1 MTVQKFLGYTFLIKI
16 SDKKPRCLDLT
27 EVIFKCDFH
36 KPYQTQHCFE
46 CIFMNL
52 FCTQAINLPLQK
64 GIALL
69 TLPVNNN
76 LHTVHVTYI
85 VYYIHGFKIR
95 DATGC
100 KTRQEVNFQR
110 GDMVGMLMPLSW
122 SHHVASRTWVLRVW
136 RSEQNVSKFDP
147 VLKLND
153 DIFL

>member
-1 MTVQKFLGYTFLIKI
+1 MTVQKFLGNTFLIKI

-36 KPYQTQHCFE
+36 NPYQTQHCFE
-46 CIFMNL
+46 WIFMLFLKTVFNL

-95 DATGC
+95 DATAV
-100 KTRQEVNFQR
+100 RR
-110 GDMVGMLMPLSW
+110 D
-122 SHHVASRTWVLRVW
+122 RR
-136 RSEQNVSKFDP
+136 
-147 VLKLND
+147 
-153 DIFL
+153 

>member
-16 SDKKPRCLDLT
+16 SDKKPRGLDLT

-36 KPYQTQHCFE
+36 NPYQTKHCFE
-46 CIFMNL
+46 CIFMNMLFLKTVFNL

-85 VYYIHGFKIR
+85 VYHIHGFKIR

-100 KTRQEVNFQR
+100 NTRQEVNFQR
-110 GDMVGMLMPLSW
+110 GDMLRMLMPLSW
-122 SHHVASRTWVLRVW
+122 SHHVASRTWVLRV
-136 RSEQNVSKFDP
+136 
-147 VLKLND
+147 
-153 DIFL
+153 